1 MADVTIRE
9 LRNSGGDVIGRV
21 ERGETLTVT
30 RAGVPV
36 AELRP
41 LPRVPLRRE
50 VLLERWRRLPLLD
63 PERLRGDID
72 RVLDPGV

>member
-1 MADVTIRE
+1 MADVTVRE

-30 RAGVPV
+30 RAGIPV